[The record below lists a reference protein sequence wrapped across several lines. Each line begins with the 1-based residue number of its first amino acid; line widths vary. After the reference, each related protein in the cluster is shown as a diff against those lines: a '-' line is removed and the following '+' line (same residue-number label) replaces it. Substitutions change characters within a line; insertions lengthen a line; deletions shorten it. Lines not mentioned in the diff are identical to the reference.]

1 MNDTLLPPKW
11 FLTVFVV
18 WLAIASPFVILGIG
32 IAEEL
37 IQEKVE
43 K

>member
-11 FLTVFVV
+11 FLTIFVF
-18 WLAIASPFVILGIG
+18 WLAIASPFIILGIG

-37 IQEKVE
+37 TQEE
-43 K
+43 TER